1 VPKQLKQLLANQ
13 VVGALKGNDGA
24 VFVNMSAMT
33 VEQSTALRG
42 LLISKAGGARM
53 RVLHNRTA
61 RVALRSAGWPSK
73 VESILKGPTA
83 VVYGGEGPSSIAKTL
98 GEWSRTD
105 KTKSLVLK
113 GAVAEG
119 EFFDAKGVVALAKMP
134 DKKTLRAMIA
144 QAILG
149 PSRGLAVALAANAA
163 GLARVTQAR
172 IDKQGFPEQG

>member
-1 VPKQLKQLLANQ
+1 MPKQLKQLLAKQ
-13 VVGALKGNDGA
+13 VVGALHGHTGA
-24 VFVNMSAMT
+24 VFVNVAAMT
-33 VEQSTALRG
+33 VEQSTSLRG
-42 LLISKAGGARM
+42 LLAAKAGGARL

-61 RVALRSAGWPSK
+61 RAALRSAGWPSK
-73 VESILKGPTA
+73 VEAILKGPTA

-119 EFFDAKGVVALAKMP
+119 EFFDAKGVLALAKMP
-134 DKKTLRAMIA
+134 DKLTLRAMLA

-149 PSRGLAVALAANAA
+149 PSRGLAVALAGNAA